1 MATKHK
7 PAPAATDDLA
17 KLRRQ
22 YGCGPSS
29 SPRASTFSR
38 SGAPGAGRSYW
49 RAADYLSVGQ
59 VCLMDNPLLKAD
71 RLPRAHRRT
80 DVPLHEPVGHAR

>member
-7 PAPAATDDLA
+7 PAPAATDGLA
-17 KLRRQ
+17 KLRRK
-22 YGCGPSS
+22 YGCGPVEFTEGEHVL
-29 SPRASTFSR
+29 PF
-38 SGAPGAGRSYW
+38 GRS
-49 RAADYLSVGQ
+49 RRRPLLLACGRQLSVGQ